1 MQAVLQSLLSYVHLH
16 CCLTAVCHSSDY
28 PTSVEHDRFVRDVL
42 SQLGLDGEIP
52 SEGLVTDYFVDFK
65 TCTFKTWKER
75 CDGTQVNRNGYITV
89 PEVRAV
95 SVCSTSNCWWRHV
108 CVCVWVCVCACVCS
122 SLSLPGHFYRTHCTI
137 IMRRSDHS
145 ETQLSI
151 QSHCNQKDQLPLGP
165 EVTFKHC

>member
-1 MQAVLQSLLSYVHLH
+1 ML
-16 CCLTAVCHSSDY
+16 VCHSSDY

-89 PEVRAV
+89 PEVRVV
-95 SVCSTSNCWWRHV
+95 SVCSMSNCWWWHV
-108 CVCVWVCVCACVCS
+108 CVGVWVGVCACVCS
-122 SLSLPGHFYRTHCTI
+122 SLSLPRHFYRTHTA
-137 IMRRSDHS
+137 
-145 ETQLSI
+145 QLS
-151 QSHCNQKDQLPLGP
+151 CEDQTTLKHSYPYKP
-165 EVTFKHC
+165 TVTKRTNCH